1 MYFILTSRTC
11 LLEVTNVL
19 QNEMNEWS
27 LYLVTKEFGLT
38 NHTTNSNAR
47 NQNRHRQ
54 DNIVSKSNCCSLLG
68 DSFLPNGQETW
79 VILFSCILYFSPW
92 LPRSLFSS
100 ILIKEQENAKR
111 AGFYGLGLE
120 VGHNVFTYID

>member
-1 MYFILTSRTC
+1 MLGIKTDIDKIILC
-11 LLEVTNVL
+11 QKVIA
-19 QNEMNEWS
+19 
-27 LYLVTKEFGLT
+27 LYVKGPK
-38 NHTTNSNAR
+38 
-47 NQNRHRQ
+47 Q
-54 DNIVSKSNCCSLLG
+54 CSLLG
-68 DSFLPNGQETW
+68 ESFLPNGQETW

-100 ILIKEQENAKR
+100 ILIKEQENTKR